1 MKKKTPENNPSSLS
15 KDVKVMS
22 LLEQVAKELGMTEFV
37 LFGENEMGMVTYTSV
52 PMNRYQLRDCTA
64 GILHNL
70 DLVLDQVEEVQYGVA
85 FNLEGVH

>member
-1 MKKKTPENNPSSLS
+1 
-15 KDVKVMS
+15 MS